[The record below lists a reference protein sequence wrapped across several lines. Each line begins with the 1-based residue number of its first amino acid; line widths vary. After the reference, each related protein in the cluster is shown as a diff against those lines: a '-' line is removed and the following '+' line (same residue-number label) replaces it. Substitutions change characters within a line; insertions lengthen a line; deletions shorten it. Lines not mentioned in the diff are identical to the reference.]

1 MNEPSTKYQAPSSRE
16 APNSKRLVSK
26 FGDWNFS
33 GAWSLEL
40 GASYHRAFTL
50 VELLVVIAIIG
61 ILSALI
67 LPALNQG
74 KSSAQRAACMGN
86 LRQLGLATR
95 LYWDDNRGY
104 CFKQWSSNTN
114 NGRVWWF
121 GWLEGSSAPE
131 GQRKFDLSAGVLF
144 PYLNGSDV
152 RLCPSPVWASP
163 QFKPK
168 ATSVVF
174 SYGCNSYL
182 FVANNQPAVN
192 VNRIKRPAETALF
205 ADAAQINNFQTDS
218 LAENPLL
225 EEWYFLSVETNQ
237 PAASYYPNGH
247 FRHSQKASVTFA
259 DGHVAPEKMLPG
271 SLDQRLPNQNVGQ
284 LRPEILVP

>member
-1 MNEPSTKYQAPSSRE
+1 MSEGNSKFQI
-16 APNSKRLVSK
+16 PNSKTVPNSERPGSKRQTRNLEFGVS
-26 FGDWNFS
+26 
-33 GAWSLEL
+33 SL
-40 GASYHRAFTL
+40 RAFTL
-50 VELLVVIAIIG
+50 TEVLVVIAIIG

-74 KSSAQRAACMGN
+74 KSSAQRAACASN

-95 LYWDDNRGY
+95 LYWDDNAGN
-104 CFKQWSSNTN
+104 CFKQWTSNTN

-121 GWLEGSSAPE
+121 GWLEGTSAPE
-131 GQRKFDLSAGVLF
+131 GQRAFDLSAGVLF

-182 FVANNQPAVN
+182 FVANNQPVVN
-192 VNRIKRPAETALF
+192 MNRITHPAETALF

-218 LAENPLL
+218 LAENPML

-247 FRHSQKASVTFA
+247 FRHSQKANVTFS
-259 DGHVAPEKMLPG
+259 DGHVAMEKMLPG
-271 SLDQRLPNQNVGQ
+271 SLDLRLPNQNVGQ
-284 LRPEILVP
+284 LRPEILFP